1 MVIGVPKETFPGERR
16 LALVPSVLP
25 KLQKAGFEVVEAG
38 AGVSA
43 GYPDADFASKGAKV
57 VASRP
62 EVFQAADI
70 LAQVLCYGANDQ
82 TGHNDLPL
90 MRKGR
95 YLVGFLRPL
104 GSAKTVQDIAST
116 GVTSLAMDLM
126 PRITR
131 SQSMDAMSSMATI
144 SGYEAVL
151 IAAETLPRIFPMLTT
166 AAGTLTPARVLV
178 MGAGVAGLQ
187 AIATAG
193 RLGAVVSGYDLRPAA
208 KEHVQSLG
216 GRFVELPIE
225 AKDAEDKGGYAKAQ
239 DAAFYRRQQELLA
252 QVVAESDVVI
262 TAASVPGRKA
272 PVLVTR
278 AMVERMRPAVA
289 VVNPTRVRAF
299 ARAEGILAKT
309 DKIDAGVIARFGA
322 VMQPRA
328 RARREEA
335 QVALNEQVSRRRQL
349 VLMLTAEKNRLHTAS
364 PAMQVHIASHIAW
377 LQAEIEALEQQISQ
391 AIKANP
397 EWTETAQRVDSA
409 PGIGFITATT
419 LVADLPELG
428 QLNRQKIAALVG
440 VAPFNHD
447 SGQQRGK
454 RRIFGGRT
462 SVRSVLY
469 MATLS
474 AIRHNPVIKEF
485 YQRLLDKGKHK
496 KVALTAC
503 MRKLLVILNT
513 MVKTGQ
519 DWNPSIS
526 SSAI

>member
-1 MVIGVPKETFPGERR
+1 MTKQVVGIDVGKAKLDVG
-16 LALVPSVLP
+16 LVTEKRVRVWANDEGGRA
-25 KLQKAGFEVVEAG
+25 KLSDWVVEQEASLVVVEASG
-38 AGVSA
+38 GYETAIVS
-43 GYPDADFASKGAKV
+43 
-57 VASRP
+57 
-62 EVFQAADI
+62 E
-70 LAQVLCYGANDQ
+70 
-82 TGHNDLPL
+82 
-90 MRKGR
+90 
-95 YLVGFLRPL
+95 LVGR
-104 GSAKTVQDIAST
+104 GQ
-116 GVTSLAMDLM
+116 
-126 PRITR
+126 
-131 SQSMDAMSSMATI
+131 
-144 SGYEAVL
+144 
-151 IAAETLPRIFPMLTT
+151 
-166 AAGTLTPARVLV
+166 
-178 MGAGVAGLQ
+178 
-187 AIATAG
+187 
-193 RLGAVVSGYDLRPAA
+193 
-208 KEHVQSLG
+208 
-216 GRFVELPIE
+216 
-225 AKDAEDKGGYAKAQ
+225 
-239 DAAFYRRQQELLA
+239 
-252 QVVAESDVVI
+252 
-262 TAASVPGRKA
+262 
-272 PVLVTR
+272 
-278 AMVERMRPAVA
+278 AVA